1 MEYKVLDYKIHLSN
15 NVLDVLSKNRQIT
28 NTNFEIGGQLFGY
41 KIDKDFF
48 ISDAT
53 VSNKVDKKSSI
64 SFFPNIIADQD
75 EIDIFYKNG
84 YDFLGNWHT
93 HPQNIPCP
101 SPIDIATMIDRYKK
115 SKHGLNFY
123 VLIIVGKTE
132 FPKGISINI
141 VNDKIIGAK
150 LND

>member
-28 NTNFEIGGQLFGY
+28 NSNFEIGGQLFGY

-64 SFFPNIIADQD
+64 SRNLRLTSY
-75 EIDIFYKNG
+75 DIY
-84 YDFLGNWHT
+84 Y
-93 HPQNIPCP
+93 
-101 SPIDIATMIDRYKK
+101 R
-115 SKHGLNFY
+115 
-123 VLIIVGKTE
+123 IIVNKR
-132 FPKGISINI
+132 N
-141 VNDKIIGAK
+141 
-150 LND
+150 

>member
-28 NTNFEIGGQLFGY
+28 NSNFEIGGQLFGY

-101 SPIDIATMIDRYKK
+101 SPIDIAT
-115 SKHGLNFY
+115 
-123 VLIIVGKTE
+123 IINT
-132 FPKGISINI
+132 
-141 VNDKIIGAK
+141 
-150 LND
+150 